1 MTLRRLTENWTLRL
15 TAVFVAVHALYYLAG
30 IRFIDTTLIEVMHF
44 VDAELLKTRLLESV
58 FYLHIQPPLFNLFT
72 GLVLKLASDPTWLFQ
87 AIFLACG
94 LVLYLNVFF
103 LQVKL
108 GVNARLAAFLATLF
122 MASPSFILWEHF
134 LLYTLPIATLLSVA
148 ALCLLNYLES
158 RRTRPL
164 VGFFL
169 AVFVLC
175 GIASMFH
182 LGYFVLLF
190 GVLLVCGRGHRRQIL
205 AVGVVPL
212 LVLFGFYFKNY
223 LLFGEFN
230 VCSFAEK
237 NLWIMTAG
245 NMPWDEKTKLVE
257 EGKLSE
263 LSLINRWDALDNY
276 PPEYSVVPERF
287 RDIPVLATTHKANGK
302 VNYNHF
308 GYIENCEVYGA
319 DAKYVLLHEPRHFI
333 VSTVQSWYRYF
344 KSSSDLPV
352 SPENQQHIRPMLAF
366 YDHGVYGKVPF
377 DLSPWSRLVERTQS
391 APCVFLLVGLP
402 LVFFYGVYRVARS
415 GLSAAQ
421 RATLVFM
428 VFTIFMVAFLGCSL
442 DYLETAR
449 YRFTTDGLSVVLLG
463 LLIGSLRT
471 KSHVSQK
478 ESIPLL

>member
-1 MTLRRLTENWTLRL
+1 MILHRLTENWTIRL
-15 TAVFVAVHALYYLAG
+15 TAIFAAVHALYYLAG
-30 IRFIDTTLIEVMHF
+30 VRFIDTTLIEVMHF
-44 VDAELLKTRLLESV
+44 IDVELLKTRLFESL
-58 FYLHIQPPLFNLFT
+58 FYLHIQPPLFNLFA
-72 GLVLKLASDPTWLFQ
+72 GLVLKITPDSPWLFQ

-94 LVLYLNVFF
+94 LTLYLNVFS
-103 LQVKL
+103 LQVKF
-108 GVNARLAAFLATLF
+108 GVSERLAACLATVF
-122 MASPSFILWEHF
+122 MASPSFILWENF

-158 RRTRPL
+158 RRTRSL
-164 VGFFL
+164 LGFFL
-169 AVFVLC
+169 AIFVLC

-182 LGYFVLLF
+182 LGYFVLLV
-190 GVLLVCGRGHRRQIL
+190 GALLALSRGHRRQIL
-205 AVGVVPL
+205 AVGLVPL

-230 VCSFAEK
+230 VCSFADK

-245 NMPWDEKTKLVE
+245 NMPWGEKTKLVE

-276 PPEYSVVPERF
+276 PPKYSEVPERF

-308 GYIENCEVYGA
+308 GYIVNCEVYGA

-352 SPENQQHIRPMLAF
+352 APENQQHMRPMLAF
-366 YDHGVYGKVPF
+366 YDHFIYGKVPF
-377 DLSPWSRLVERTQS
+377 DLSPWSRLVEKTQS
-391 APCVFLLVGLP
+391 PPCVFLLLGLP
-402 LVFFYGVYRVARS
+402 LVLFYSAYRAWRPAPL
-415 GLSAAQ
+415 GLSHAQ
-421 RATLVFM
+421 RATLAFM
-428 VFTIFMVAFLGCSL
+428 VFTIFMVAVLGCSL

-463 LLIGSLRT
+463 LCFREGVARFRHRS
-471 KSHVSQK
+471 
-478 ESIPLL
+478 

>member
-1 MTLRRLTENWTLRL
+1 MTLHRLTENWTLRL
-15 TAVFVAVHALYYLAG
+15 TVVFAAVHALYYHAG

-44 VDAELLKTRLLESV
+44 IDVELLKTRLLESV

-72 GLVLKLASDPTWLFQ
+72 GLVLKVAPDPTCLFH

-94 LVLYLNVFF
+94 LVLYLNVFV
-103 LQVKL
+103 LQVKF
-108 GVNARLAAFLATLF
+108 GVNARLAAFLATVF

-158 RRTRPL
+158 RGTRPL

-169 AVFVLC
+169 AIFVLC

-190 GVLLVCGRGHRRQIL
+190 GALIALGRGHRRQVL
-205 AVGVVPL
+205 AVGLVPL

-263 LSLINRWDALDNY
+263 LSLINRWDALNNY
-276 PPEYSVVPERF
+276 PPEYSEVPERF
-287 RDIPVLATTHKANGK
+287 RDIPVLATTHKANGS

-308 GYIENCEVYGA
+308 GYIENCDVYGA
-319 DAKYVLLHEPRHFI
+319 DAKYVLLHQPRHFI
-333 VSTVQSWYRYF
+333 VSTIQSWYRYF

-352 SPENQQHIRPMLAF
+352 APENQQHIRPMLSF
-366 YDHGVYGKVPF
+366 YDRVVYGKLPF
-377 DLSPWSRLVERTQS
+377 DLSPWSRLVEKTQS

-402 LVFFYGVYRVARS
+402 LVFFYGVYRTART

-421 RATLVFM
+421 RATLAFM
-428 VFTIFMVAFLGCSL
+428 VFTIFMVAVLGCSL

-463 LLIGSLRT
+463 MGLNDWRARWRAR
-471 KSHVSQK
+471 
-478 ESIPLL
+478 